1 MITFQLIVALLALGA
16 LIGAAYYIKN
26 HRETP
31 PYVVTVTKE
40 IHVPVVPEPPQPKHE
55 PTNKTDEHETL
66 SHVLKDVLSQLTR
79 CKAIAYVD
87 ITNLTLMGVE
97 SAEPLPDSVIK
108 LVAAAT
114 ADLFTAPNVIQVSN
128 LYKLKKGRGLEHS
141 NFHQMVVYGD
151 DATYIFLRAQSDVNH
166 ICVFACTNDE
176 NVSNNLGIL
185 LHQARVFMPRI
196 EVAAELAFLA
206 E

>member
-26 HRETP
+26 HREIP

-40 IHVPVVPEPPQPKHE
+40 IHVPVVPEPQPKYE

-66 SHVLKDVLSQLTR
+66 SHVLKEVLSQITR

-87 ITNLTLMGVE
+87 ITTLALMGVE
-97 SAEPLPDSVIK
+97 SVEPLPESVIK
-108 LVAAAT
+108 LIAAAT

-151 DATYIFLRAQSDVNH
+151 DATYIFLRAQSDINH
-166 ICVFACTNDE
+166 ICVFACANDE

-185 LHQARVFMPRI
+185 LHQARVSMPRI